1 MSVGRLYRNLSSS
14 DITWNRLHSALS
26 MLPISE
32 VSEEENVDDEED
44 EEDKRFF
51 LRCLCFLGEGEDF
64 SVEGDEVVLL

>member
-1 MSVGRLYRNLSSS
+1 
-14 DITWNRLHSALS
+14 